1 MDDEISGFFGVL
13 GAPEAFVGL
22 KGKWRSG
29 GDEGGFE
36 GINGKRHWGVQAKME
51 DSIPHKLIGRFGRFF
66 FFFLTIFSNK
76 LQFSKRKFWSKDS

>member
-1 MDDEISGFFGVL
+1 MDDEISGFFRAL
-13 GAPEAFVGL
+13 GAPEVFVGF

-51 DSIPHKLIGRFGRFF
+51 DSIIAFHTSLLEGLEDFF
-66 FFFLTIFSNK
+66 FFFK
-76 LQFSKRKFWSKDS
+76 LFFQINYNFPK